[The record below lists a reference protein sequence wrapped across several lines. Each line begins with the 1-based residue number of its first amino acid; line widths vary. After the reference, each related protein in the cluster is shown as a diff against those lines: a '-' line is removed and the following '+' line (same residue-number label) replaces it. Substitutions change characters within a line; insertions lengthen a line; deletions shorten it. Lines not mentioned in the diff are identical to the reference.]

1 MKFWVETSSH
11 LSSISS
17 SPLVSSIITLY
28 ALILLYVPHQFL
40 RILFSPVPII
50 TGILLFALLRLGA
63 TQKCD
68 DETKKSGEEEEEAL
82 RVLET
87 EPEQSREESKE
98 IATSSEPDPQIT
110 DNWPEEDHNWVD
122 YDSETD
128 SEPET
133 GFGPDTRFEDSFVG
147 WNLRAPLEVIY
158 EEDEE
163 EDRTVSPSVKEE
175 EEEEITKEV
184 VGIERYAS
192 LSRYYPESEESEN
205 SDDEEDGE
213 FPATGF
219 WDSPESLGFRWE
231 EEDREGLIEIALDGN
246 KKNDKRGGLDYL
258 HVEEDN
264 LIEIDLS
271 LPRNDD
277 FLARNDSPPATQVLL
292 T

>member
-17 SPLVSSIITLY
+17 SPLVSSIVTLY

-50 TGILLFALLRLGA
+50 TGILLFSLLRLGA

-68 DETKKSGEEEEEAL
+68 DETKKSGEEEEAL

-98 IATSSEPDPQIT
+98 IATSSEPDQQIT

-122 YDSETD
+122 DDSETD

-163 EDRTVSPSVKEE
+163 EDRTVNSSVK

-271 LPRNDD
+271 LPRND
-277 FLARNDSPPATQVLL
+277 SPPATQVLL